1 MPTHPTPPR
10 APLFR
15 WRSLFQLRP
24 AGRRWPVAMRAAVS
38 MTTPVVIGWLAG
50 DVAAGLL
57 GTIGAFT
64 ALYATDRPYVNR
76 AIVLA
81 TIALS
86 FAGAITLG
94 VLTQEFHILALSV
107 VLFVA
112 VAATFLCNALRTGPP
127 GAYMFA
133 LACAAGTAVP
143 AEHLSAWMVG
153 VFVLA
158 GGAFSW
164 CAQMSGA
171 LLSPRGPERMTVTAA
186 AAAVS
191 RFAAAIGKPNEDEA
205 RHVAALALQNAW
217 TALIGLQPLHA
228 SRDQELARLRSIN
241 RQLHLLFVEGIN
253 AGRSGGELENIAA
266 RAKALGTEVT
276 SPGSAP
282 PPEQEDT
289 DVFPRGHLGI
299 RDSLRESLRWGS
311 PALLAAFRVGVAAAL
326 AGLVGIAFGQE
337 RAYWSMAA
345 AALVLHQGLDWTRT
359 LQRGVERMV
368 GTLIGLVLAGL
379 VLAAGPTGLWLAATL
394 AVLQFL
400 IEMIVVRNYAVAVIF
415 ITAAAL
421 VIASGGQVEGNVAH
435 LLWERGSDTIVGC
448 LIAFAVHLVTAPRA
462 LAVPLPLRI
471 VETLAAIAA
480 VVEFLAKGDVKS
492 PAMRQARRTLQMR
505 TTALLGAY
513 EAGVGATARDRKFAE
528 SMWPTV
534 VTTQRLAYHVLATC
548 WSLEEA
554 GPAQTQAVAT
564 ALAANDGVAKLR
576 QALVTISR
584 AIRAGARPR
593 SLPALP
599 ELLAP
604 DLERLYQ
611 SLVVRDDQ
619 RREP

>member
-1 MPTHPTPPR
+1 M
-10 APLFR
+10 
-15 WRSLFQLRP
+15 
-24 AGRRWPVAMRAAVS
+24 AA
-38 MTTPVVIGWLAG
+38 PVVAGWLAD

-64 ALYATDRPYVNR
+64 ALYGTDRPYVNR

-86 FAGAITLG
+86 FTAAITLG
-94 VLTQEFHILALSV
+94 VLTQEFHVLALAA
-107 VLFVA
+107 VLFIA
-112 VAATFLCNALRTGPP
+112 IAATFLCNALRTGPP

-143 AEHLSAWMVG
+143 IGHLSAWMVG
-153 VFVLA
+153 ALVLA

-164 CAQMSGA
+164 CVQMSGILVA
-171 LLSPRGPERMTVTAA
+171 PRGPERMTVTAA
-186 AAAVS
+186 ANAVA
-191 RFAAAIGKPNEDEA
+191 RFAAAVGQPNEDEA

-217 TALIGLQPLHA
+217 TALIGLQPLRVY
-228 SRDQELARLRSIN
+228 RDQELTRLRSIN
-241 RQLHLLFVEGIN
+241 RQLHLLFVDGIN
-253 AGRSGGELENIAA
+253 AGRSGSGLANIAA

-276 SPGSAP
+276 SPGSSRM
-282 PPEQEDT
+282 PEQEGT
-289 DVFPRGHLGI
+289 DVFPLGHLGI

-311 PALLAAFRVGVAAAL
+311 PALLAAFRVSVAAAL
-326 AGLVGIAFGQE
+326 AGLVGIIFGLD

-345 AALVLHQGLDWTRT
+345 AVLVLHQGLDWTRT
-359 LQRGVERMV
+359 LQRGVERMA

-421 VIASGGQVEGNVAH
+421 MIASGGQVEHDVAY
-435 LLWERGSDTIVGC
+435 LLWVRGSDTVVGC
-448 LIAFAVHLVTAPRA
+448 LIGFAVHLLTAPRS

-471 VETLAAIAA
+471 VETLAALAA
-480 VVEFLAKGDVKS
+480 VVEFLAKGDVNS
-492 PAMRQARRTLQMR
+492 PAMMQARRTLQIR
-505 TTALLGAY
+505 TTAVLGAY

-528 SMWPTV
+528 GMWATV
-534 VTTQRLAYHVLATC
+534 VATQRLAYHVLATC

-554 GPAQTQAVAT
+554 GPAETQAVST

-584 AIRAGARPR
+584 AMRAGAKPR
-593 SLPALP
+593 SLPAVP

-611 SLVVRDDQ
+611 SLVVREDHP
-619 RREP
+619 RAP

>member
-1 MPTHPTPPR
+1 M
-10 APLFR
+10 
-15 WRSLFQLRP
+15 
-24 AGRRWPVAMRAAVS
+24 AA
-38 MTTPVVIGWLAG
+38 PVVAGWLAG

-64 ALYATDRPYVNR
+64 ALYGTDRPYANR

-81 TIALS
+81 AIALS

-94 VLTQEFHILALSV
+94 VLTQEFHVLALAA
-107 VLFVA
+107 VLFIA
-112 VAATFLCNALRTGPP
+112 MAATFLCNALRTGPP

-143 AEHLSAWMVG
+143 TEHLSAWMVG
-153 VFVLA
+153 ALVLA

-164 CAQMSGA
+164 CVQMSGA
-171 LLSPRGPERMTVTAA
+171 LVALRGPERMTVTAA
-186 AAAVS
+186 ANAVA
-191 RFAAAIGKPNEDEA
+191 RFAAAVGKPNEDEA

-217 TALIGLQPLHA
+217 TALVGLQPL
-228 SRDQELARLRSIN
+228 RVYCDQELIRLRGIN
-241 RQLHLLFVEGIN
+241 RQLHLLFVDGIN
-253 AGRSGGELENIAA
+253 AGRSGSGLETIAA

-276 SPGSAP
+276 SRRGSPA
-282 PPEQEDT
+282 PEQEAT
-289 DVFPRGHLGI
+289 DVFPLGHLGI

-311 PALLAAFRVGVAAAL
+311 PALLAAFRVGVAAAI
-326 AGLVGIAFGQE
+326 AGLVGIIFGLD

-345 AALVLHQGLDWTRT
+345 AVLVLHQGLDWTRT
-359 LQRGVERMV
+359 LQRGVERMA

-421 VIASGGQVEGNVAH
+421 MIASGGQVENDVAY
-435 LLWERGSDTIVGC
+435 LLWVRGSDTVVGC
-448 LIAFAVHLVTAPRA
+448 LIGLAVHLVTAPRA

-480 VVEFLAKGDVKS
+480 VVEFLAKGEVNS
-492 PAMRQARRTLQMR
+492 PAMMQARRTLQIR
-505 TTALLGAY
+505 TTAVLGAY

-528 SMWPTV
+528 SMWATV
-534 VTTQRLAYHVLATC
+534 VATQRLAYHVLATC

-584 AIRAGARPR
+584 AMRAGAKPR
-593 SLPALP
+593 SLPAVP

-611 SLVVRDDQ
+611 SLVVREDQ
-619 RREP
+619 QRAP

>member
-1 MPTHPTPPR
+1 M
-10 APLFR
+10 
-15 WRSLFQLRP
+15 
-24 AGRRWPVAMRAAVS
+24 AA
-38 MTTPVVIGWLAG
+38 PVVAGWLAG

-64 ALYATDRPYVNR
+64 ALYGTDRPYANR

-81 TIALS
+81 AIALS

-94 VLTQEFHILALSV
+94 VLTQEFHVLALAA
-107 VLFVA
+107 VLFIA
-112 VAATFLCNALRTGPP
+112 MAATFLCNALRTGPP

-143 AEHLSAWMVG
+143 TEHLSAWMVG
-153 VFVLA
+153 ALVLA

-164 CAQMSGA
+164 CVQMSGA
-171 LLSPRGPERMTVTAA
+171 LVALRGPERMTVTAA
-186 AAAVS
+186 ANAVA
-191 RFAAAIGKPNEDEA
+191 RFAAAVGKPNEDEA

-217 TALIGLQPLHA
+217 TALVGLQPL
-228 SRDQELARLRSIN
+228 RVYCDQELIRLRGIN
-241 RQLHLLFVEGIN
+241 RQLHLLFVDGIN
-253 AGRSGGELENIAA
+253 AGRSGSGLETIAA

-276 SPGSAP
+276 SRRGSPA
-282 PPEQEDT
+282 PEQEAT
-289 DVFPRGHLGI
+289 DVFPLGHLGI

-311 PALLAAFRVGVAAAL
+311 PALLAAFRVGVAAAI
-326 AGLVGIAFGQE
+326 AGLVGIIFGLD

-345 AALVLHQGLDWTRT
+345 AVLVLHQGLDWTRT
-359 LQRGVERMV
+359 LQRGVERMA

-421 VIASGGQVEGNVAH
+421 MIASGGQVENDVAY
-435 LLWERGSDTIVGC
+435 LLWVRGSDTVVGC
-448 LIAFAVHLVTAPRA
+448 LIGLAVHLVTAPRA

-480 VVEFLAKGDVKS
+480 VVEFLAKDEVNS
-492 PAMRQARRTLQMR
+492 PAMMQARRTLQIR
-505 TTALLGAY
+505 TTAVLGAY

-528 SMWPTV
+528 SMWATV
-534 VTTQRLAYHVLATC
+534 VATQRLAYHVLATC

-584 AIRAGARPR
+584 AMRAGVKPR
-593 SLPALP
+593 SLPAVP

-611 SLVVRDDQ
+611 SLAVREDQ
-619 RREP
+619 QRAP

>member
-1 MPTHPTPPR
+1 M
-10 APLFR
+10 
-15 WRSLFQLRP
+15 
-24 AGRRWPVAMRAAVS
+24 AA
-38 MTTPVVIGWLAG
+38 PVVAGWLAG

-64 ALYATDRPYVNR
+64 ALYGTDRPYANR

-81 TIALS
+81 AIALS

-94 VLTQEFHILALSV
+94 VLTQEFHVLALAA
-107 VLFVA
+107 VLFIA
-112 VAATFLCNALRTGPP
+112 MAATFLCNALRTGPP

-143 AEHLSAWMVG
+143 TEHLSAWMVG
-153 VFVLA
+153 ALVLA

-164 CAQMSGA
+164 CVQMSGA
-171 LLSPRGPERMTVTAA
+171 LVALRGPERMTVTAA
-186 AAAVS
+186 ANAVA
-191 RFAAAIGKPNEDEA
+191 RFAAAVGKPNEDEA

-217 TALIGLQPLHA
+217 TALVGLQPL
-228 SRDQELARLRSIN
+228 RVYCDQELIRLRGIN
-241 RQLHLLFVEGIN
+241 RQLHLLFVDGIN
-253 AGRSGGELENIAA
+253 AGRSGSGLETIAA

-276 SPGSAP
+276 SRRGSPA
-282 PPEQEDT
+282 PEQEAT
-289 DVFPRGHLGI
+289 DVFPLGHLGI

-311 PALLAAFRVGVAAAL
+311 PALLAAFRVGVAAAI
-326 AGLVGIAFGQE
+326 AGLVGIIFGLD

-345 AALVLHQGLDWTRT
+345 AVLVLHQGLDWTRT
-359 LQRGVERMV
+359 LQRGVERMA

-421 VIASGGQVEGNVAH
+421 MIASGGQVENDVAY
-435 LLWERGSDTIVGC
+435 LLWVRGSDTVVGC
-448 LIAFAVHLVTAPRA
+448 LIGLAVHLVTAPRA

-480 VVEFLAKGDVKS
+480 VVEFLAKDEVNS
-492 PAMRQARRTLQMR
+492 PAMMQARRTLQIR
-505 TTALLGAY
+505 TTAVLGAY

-528 SMWPTV
+528 SMWATV
-534 VTTQRLAYHVLATC
+534 VATQRLAYHVLATC

-584 AIRAGARPR
+584 AMRAGVKPR
-593 SLPALP
+593 SLPAVP

-611 SLVVRDDQ
+611 SLVVREDQ
-619 RREP
+619 QRAP